1 MTISHIPADRN
12 AEILSYGYNS
22 AGHALF
28 CRLLRDP
35 GNIVF
40 SPFSIGAAM
49 AMALAGACGETEG
62 EIARLFTP
70 TLSGNEREKAHAA
83 LLATLNRY
91 NTSASP
97 TADDELVELSS
108 DHTIRV
114 RPYVLPET
122 KLVVANALATVQP
135 AILSNKYIATLTN
148 RYAAEL
154 LSNATVEQ
162 VNAWIHERTNGL
174 IGRMIDRLDPL
185 ILINALY
192 FKANWE
198 SAFERELTC
207 DEDFHLANGETIK
220 TPMMHKPGVS
230 LGFAT
235 GQGYRAIRIPYVEY
249 KLGMIVVL
257 PDQSQDIVALGEH
270 LDADEL
276 SRLRKTMTSSP
287 FKSFDLVMP
296 RFKTSARLE
305 LQQHLQEMG
314 IKLAFDPI
322 RADFGGIVDEAEIPF
337 WISEIL
343 HCAVVDVNEEGTEA
357 AAATII
363 MMRAGSCYDPS
374 KQEPF
379 IIDRP
384 FLFYITDDVSG
395 VVLFQGK
402 VADPR
407 MS

>member
-1 MTISHIPADRN
+1 
-12 AEILSYGYNS
+12 
-22 AGHALF
+22 
-28 CRLLRDP
+28 
-35 GNIVF
+35 
-40 SPFSIGAAM
+40 
-49 AMALAGACGETEG
+49 
-62 EIARLFTP
+62 
-70 TLSGNEREKAHAA
+70 

-91 NTSASP
+91 NTPPSP
-97 TADDELVELSS
+97 AAEDELVQLSS

-114 RPYVLPET
+114 RPYVHPET
-122 KLVVANALATVQP
+122 KLVVANAIATVQP
-135 AILSNKYIATLTN
+135 AILSSKYIATLTN
-148 RYAAEL
+148 HYAAEL

-198 SAFERELTC
+198 SAFEQELTC
-207 DEDFHLANGETIK
+207 DEDFHLASGETVK

-249 KLGMIVVL
+249 KLGMTVVL
-257 PDQSQDIVALGEH
+257 PDQCQDIVALGEH

-276 SRLRKTMTSSP
+276 SRLRKTMASSP

-305 LQQHLQEMG
+305 LREHLQELG
-314 IKLAFDPI
+314 IELAFDEN
-322 RADFGGIVDEAEIPF
+322 RADFGCIAAEADIPF

-343 HCAVVDVNEEGTEA
+343 HCSVVDVNEEGTEA
-357 AAATII
+357 AAAT
-363 MMRAGSCYDPS
+363 MVLALGGCYDPP
-374 KQEPF
+374 KPEPF

-395 VVLFQGK
+395 AVLFQGK

>member
-1 MTISHIPADRN
+1 MSAERD

-28 CRLLRDP
+28 CRLLHDP

-40 SPFSIGAAM
+40 SPFSTGAAM
-49 AMALAGACGETEG
+49 AMALAGAGGETEG

-70 TLSGNEREKAHAA
+70 TLSGNERENAHSA

-91 NTSASP
+91 NTSPSP
-97 TADDELVELSS
+97 TADDELVELSNDYS
-108 DHTIRV
+108 IRV
-114 RPYVLPET
+114 RPYVPPET
-122 KLVVANALATVQP
+122 KLVVANAIAMVQP
-135 AILSNKYIATLTN
+135 AILSSKYIATLTN

-154 LSNATVEQ
+154 LSNATAEQ

-198 SAFERELTC
+198 SAFEQELTC
-207 DEDFHLANGETIK
+207 DEDFHLASGETVK

-230 LGFAT
+230 LSFAT
-235 GQGYRAIRIPYVEY
+235 GQGYRAIRIPYVER
-249 KLGMIVVL
+249 KLGMIIVL
-257 PDQSQDIVALGEH
+257 PDQQQDIVALGEH

-276 SRLRKTMTSSP
+276 TRLRKTMASSP
-287 FKSFDLVMP
+287 FQTFDLVMP

-305 LQQHLQEMG
+305 LQQHLQELG
-314 IKLAFDPI
+314 IKLAFDSI
-322 RADFGGIVDEAEIPF
+322 RADFGGIVAEAEIPF
-337 WISEIL
+337 WISKIL

-363 MMRAGSCYDPS
+363 LMRAGSCYDPP
-374 KQEPF
+374 KPEPF

-395 VVLFQGK
+395 AVLFQGK

-407 MS
+407 LS

>member
-1 MTISHIPADRN
+1 MTISHMPAERD

-49 AMALAGACGETEG
+49 AMALAGARGETEG
-62 EIARLFTP
+62 EIARLFIP
-70 TLSGNEREKAHAA
+70 KLSGIERENAHAA
-83 LLATLNRY
+83 MLAILNRY

-114 RPYVLPET
+114 RPYAPPET
-122 KLVVANALATVQP
+122 KLVVANALAMVQP

-162 VNAWIHERTNGL
+162 VNAWIHERTN
-174 IGRMIDRLDPL
+174 
-185 ILINALY
+185 
-192 FKANWE
+192 WE

-207 DEDFHLANGETIK
+207 DEDFHLANGEIVK

-230 LGFAT
+230 LSFAT

-249 KLGMIVVL
+249 KLGMTVVL

-276 SRLRKTMTSSP
+276 SRLRKTMASSP

-322 RADFGGIVDEAEIPF
+322 RADFGGIVVEAEIPF

-395 VVLFQGK
+395 AVLFQGK